1 MGTGQRKRTAAIAA
15 RRRRPVIPAILRKRL
30 RFSRPL
36 RANPPPRMFL
46 ATPSL
51 PRTSPRPPLDRGL
64 HSHCIVCMNQKSEG
78 KGENNMDILVQL
90 LIWINTVVL
99 VAGGVIVFI
108 QVQKITASLN
118 AGNEALSRGNEALS
132 RLEKISLATLERVAR
147 DTGSAS

>member
-1 MGTGQRKRTAAIAA
+1 
-15 RRRRPVIPAILRKRL
+15 
-30 RFSRPL
+30 
-36 RANPPPRMFL
+36 
-46 ATPSL
+46 
-51 PRTSPRPPLDRGL
+51 
-64 HSHCIVCMNQKSEG
+64 
-78 KGENNMDILVQL
+78 MDILVQL